1 VKLSGIYAI
10 LDPASGRDPGALLE
24 AVLAAGVRLVQLRAK
39 DVVERALVRRLHA
52 RTQGAGAL
60 LIVNDDLG
68 AALKADGLHAGQEDL
83 ERLGAATLRARL
95 GARVLGI
102 SCGLPAEAR
111 AAEALGADY
120 IGTGPYALTSSKL
133 DAGDAIGIAGLRAVV
148 DATTLPVAAI
158 GGIELADL
166 AAVVAGGARMA
177 ALISAI
183 ARGPNPGANARALVE
198 RWNALCP

>member
-10 LDPASGRDPGALLE
+10 LDPASGRDPDALLD
-24 AVLAAGVRLVQLRAK
+24 AVLAAGVRLVQFRTK
-39 DVVERALVRRLHA
+39 GMVERALVRRMHT
-52 RTQGAGAL
+52 RTQTAGAL
-60 LIVNDDLG
+60 LIVNDDLD
-68 AALKADGLHAGQEDL
+68 AALEADGLHAGQEDL

-95 GARVLGI
+95 GVRVLGI
-102 SCGLPAEAR
+102 SCSLPAEAR

-148 DATTLPVAAI
+148 AATTLPVAAI
-158 GGIELADL
+158 GGIGLADL
-166 AAVVAGGARMA
+166 DAVAGSGARMA
-177 ALISAI
+177 AVISAI
-183 ARGPNPGANARALVE
+183 ARGPDPGGNARALVE